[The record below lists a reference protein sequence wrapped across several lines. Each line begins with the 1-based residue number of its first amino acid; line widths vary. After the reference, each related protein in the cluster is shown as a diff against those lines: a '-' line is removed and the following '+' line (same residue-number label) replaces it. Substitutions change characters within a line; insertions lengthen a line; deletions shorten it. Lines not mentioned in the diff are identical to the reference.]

1 MSAFNARVASIVVLA
16 CVVSACAALVGLD
29 RYQGCAHDCDGAG
42 DGLEASAARDATDS
56 DASSGSGLDGG
67 EEAASESEGSPSGDG
82 GGTAVDSGGQ
92 GGDASLGGDADSGV
106 ERDSGTNGDAGNAG
120 DGASLCPVPTD
131 IDGGLLVYYPFEG
144 NAADR
149 SGNANNGTATTGKD
163 VSYGPGKI
171 GQGVTILSGGH
182 GVAVTGTT
190 MLGAAKT
197 LCAWVNPASGTSGGG
212 LPVFAGGPTGA
223 ADLYDVASAAPA
235 DNCNAHPADSLFI
248 DNWGTAGCYN
258 SALTAVPG
266 SWTFVCFEENGT
278 TTTFFANGTSST
290 LSGSQYSYPLS
301 DITVGSDLIGSS
313 TTQLLFKGQLDEV
326 SIWSGALSATD
337 MTALYNGGSGCSIR

>member
-1 MSAFNARVASIVVLA
+1 MSAFNARAAGIVVLA

-42 DGLEASAARDATDS
+42 DGLEASAAADATGS
-56 DASSGSGLDGG
+56 DASSGSGIDGG
-67 EEAASESEGSPSGDG
+67 EEAGSESEGSPSGDG
-82 GGTAVDSGGQ
+82 GGTGVDGGGDAGPVGADSGG
-92 GGDASLGGDADSGV
+92 
-106 ERDSGTNGDAGNAG
+106 ERDSGTDADTGNAG

-144 NAADR
+144 NADR

-190 MLGAAKT
+190 MLGTAKT

-212 LPVFAGGPTGA
+212 LPVFAGGPSGA

-235 DNCNAHPADSLFI
+235 DNCNAHPADSLFV
-248 DNWGTAGCYN
+248 DNWGTAGCY
-258 SALTAVPG
+258 SSTLPAVPG
-266 SWTFVCFEENGT
+266 SWTFVCFEENGAI
-278 TTTFFANGTSST
+278 TTFFANGTSST
-290 LSGSQYSYPLS
+290 LMGSQYSYPLS
-301 DITVGSDLIGSS
+301 AITVGSDLIGSS